1 LPTLELLTHLMD
13 VHAPDPRSEDSR
25 HPALLPHAT
34 WRLLDTGWS
43 DGATNMAI
51 DEAIL
56 LGVAAGTSPPTL
68 RFYGWQP
75 PCVSV
80 GYGQPLRDEIDLEA
94 CRRLGYTWVRR
105 PTGGRAIL
113 HVDEL
118 TYSVV
123 APLKE
128 PRVAGDILTSYRRL
142 STGLIAGLS
151 RLGCKAAQA
160 EEGANRRP
168 ADRSAA
174 CFDEPSPYE
183 VMARG
188 RKLVGSAQARRRR
201 VVLQHGTLPLEGDVT
216 RLGQVLALPEP
227 ERTAQRDTLRRRAI
241 TLSEALGRSVAFHEV
256 TEALAEGFATAL
268 NLTLVRG
275 CLSEG
280 ERAAMV
286 PLRAKHEQDRWLFER

>member
-1 LPTLELLTHLMD
+1 MNNYTFDPQSAGSPYS
-13 VHAPDPRSEDSR
+13 AP
-25 HPALLPHAT
+25 LPHAT

-142 STGLIAGLS
+142 SAGLIAGLS
-151 RLGCKAAQA
+151 HVGCEAAQVD
-160 EEGANRRP
+160 GDSDHRR
-168 ADRSAA
+168 ADLSAA
-174 CFDEPSPYE
+174 CFEVPSPYE
-183 VMARG
+183 VMAGG
-188 RKLVGSAQARRRR
+188 RKQVGSAQARRRR

-216 RLGQVLALPEP
+216 RLSQVLALPEP
-227 ERTAQRDTLRRRAI
+227 ERAAQRDTLRRRAI
-241 TLSEALGRSVAFHEV
+241 TLSEALGRSVAFCEAA
-256 TEALAEGFATAL
+256 EALAEGFSAAL

-275 CLSEG
+275 CLSDDEW
-280 ERAAMV
+280 AAMV
-286 PLRAKHEQDRWLFER
+286 PLRAKHEQDKWLYER